1 MLIWYKSV
9 TKLLYIFYFMDRYL
23 IIIMV
28 QRCRDGE
35 KGRLEKTKKENDTS
49 KLLKRYS
56 VFKQNKLLMIK
67 WYNWNKVYYYEMIF
81 KKKWE

>member
-1 MLIWYKSV
+1 
-9 TKLLYIFYFMDRYL
+9 
-23 IIIMV
+23 MV

-67 WYNWNKVYYYEMIF
+67 
-81 KKKWE
+81 